1 MKYVFDGDY
10 VQFRGYIFA
19 NRKPVN
25 VTDRG
30 TLEALKRNP
39 QFRKVED
46 GKEENQAPTAP
57 VLKRQVLHARRR

>member
-1 MKYVFDGDY
+1 MKFIFDGSY
-10 VQFRGYIFA
+10 AQFRGYVFA

-46 GKEENQAPTAP
+46 GKEENKAPAAP